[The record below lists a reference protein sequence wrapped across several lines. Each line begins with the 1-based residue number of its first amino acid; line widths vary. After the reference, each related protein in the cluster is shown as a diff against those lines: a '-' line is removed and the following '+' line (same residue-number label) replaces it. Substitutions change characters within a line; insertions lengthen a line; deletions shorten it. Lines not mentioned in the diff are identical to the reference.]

1 MPAGWNVVTVSLN
14 PAIDRVIEVPN
25 LALGGHQRGR
35 TRSRQPAGKGV
46 NVSRA
51 LAALGTRSIATGFL
65 GHDDVELF
73 ERSLDPSIVQA
84 QFLAVEGRTR
94 ENITLVDP
102 EQRIDTH
109 VRDVGFTVHD
119 TELAR
124 LRKKLALLCDEASL
138 VLFCGSVPDG
148 IDPPAFVQML
158 AACVGA
164 GARVVV
170 DTSGP
175 FLAAASKLSLWMM
188 KPNAAELGDLTGG
201 SVDDA
206 GGAIAAA
213 GALVD
218 RIQTILVS
226 LGSEGSVLLAGGRV
240 LRGRIAVPPERVRNT
255 VGGGDCLLAGYV
267 GGIANGLDVADAYR
281 QALAVGAAA
290 TVGLATAQ
298 FTSEDVAEFLPKAE
312 IEDVTAGG

>member
-164 GARVVV
+164 G
-170 DTSGP
+170 
-175 FLAAASKLSLWMM
+175 SKLSLWMM